1 MVKDFDIAEDGTV
14 TGTATIPLDQIVDG
28 DLEWLLDEISEQV
41 TGTVLLQDFSYKMES
56 IDPEQDTITFSVTGI
71 VNKEDLANY

>member
-1 MVKDFDIAEDGTV
+1 MELSQAQPPIT
-14 TGTATIPLDQIVDG
+14 LDQSVDG

-41 TGTVLLQDFSYKMES
+41 TETVLLQDFSYKMES

-71 VNKEDLANY
+71 VNRKT

>member
-1 MVKDFDIAEDGTV
+1 MELSQAQPPIT
-14 TGTATIPLDQIVDG
+14 LDQIVDG

-41 TGTVLLQDFSYKMES
+41 TETVLLQDFSYKMES

-71 VNKEDLANY
+71 VNRKT

>member
-1 MVKDFDIAEDGTV
+1 MELSQAQPPITLV
-14 TGTATIPLDQIVDG
+14 QIVDG

-41 TGTVLLQDFSYKMES
+41 TETVLLQDFSYKMES

-71 VNKEDLANY
+71 VNRKT